1 MAAPLRLPEPSIA
14 RLASD
19 GESVIAVGT
28 TAVFRLR
35 LDRDAGRIE
44 IDERLAPDATARR
57 PSAATAGT
65 R

>member
-1 MAAPLRLPEPSIA
+1 MAPPLRLPEPSIA

-28 TAVFRLR
+28 TVVFRLR
-35 LDRDAGRIE
+35 LDRDAGRLE
-44 IDERLAPDATARR
+44 IDDELAPALRARR
-57 PSAATAGT
+57 PTAATAGT